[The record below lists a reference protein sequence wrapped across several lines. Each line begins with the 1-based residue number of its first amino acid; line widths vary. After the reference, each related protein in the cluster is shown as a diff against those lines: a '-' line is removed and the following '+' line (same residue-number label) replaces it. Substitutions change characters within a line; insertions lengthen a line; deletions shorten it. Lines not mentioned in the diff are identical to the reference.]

1 VDAQRVLAQLDRILA
16 SAAFA
21 DAGRASSFLR
31 FVVERKLEG
40 RDGESKESVIAVE
53 VLGRTPSFDSKS
65 DPIVRVEAGRLRDR
79 LSSYYEAEGGADH
92 PVLISLPKGRYVPE
106 FTERRPREAFQHAG
120 VLRLSILPPENAS
133 FESFAV
139 SPDGRRLA
147 FTAARNGQMALWVRA
162 LDSVEAKPLAG
173 TDNAS
178 WPFWSPDSLSIG
190 FFAPHK
196 LKAVGISGGPARDIA
211 DIIVGRAGAWSPEG
225 VILFCPRPIGPL
237 YQISAA
243 GGTPSPVTSLDEA
256 RAEVAHG
263 FPQFLPGGR
272 QFLYLAA
279 SSRPGE
285 SSIRAGSLDST
296 SSKVLVRADTSAAY
310 APILRGHAASLLFVH
325 DGALMAQAFDSQ
337 RLELSGERRVVVPQI
352 RHRRWRQSTFSV
364 SSNGVLLY
372 QDAEYQ
378 QFSWFDRQ
386 GKLLAAIG
394 PHNDCLSFTLSADE
408 RYLAL
413 HRHDDPDTVLPTIWA
428 MDLLRESAV
437 FRFTDADVAQPEL
450 SPVWAPDSRE
460 ILFSRGDE
468 RRMRLFRQAVS
479 GGMAKCVLDTEGPK
493 FPSDWSS
500 DGQFIAYTSQ
510 VPDYRNLHTWIVAL
524 SGREEIGKP
533 YPFLQHSYQEFS
545 AQFSPTDGGEAPRWL
560 AYTSNETGRYEVYVR
575 DFPDGRNKWQVSSQG
590 GLQPHWRRDGRE
602 LFYLTLDG
610 TLMSVAVNP
619 GPDFEF
625 GASQPL
631 FTTGL
636 RFLTQYTIW
645 MNQYA
650 VSRDGQR
657 FLLNRSLPQAAH
669 DPITAVIP
677 W

>member
-1 VDAQRVLAQLDRILA
+1 MDAQRVLAQLDRILA

-40 RDGESKESVIAVE
+40 RDGEIKESVIAVE

-65 DPIVRVEAGRLRDR
+65 DPIVRVEAGRLRER
-79 LSSYYEAEGGADH
+79 LSSYYEAEGGAD

-106 FTERRPREAFQHAG
+106 FTERRPREASNNVG

-139 SPDGRRLA
+139 SPDGRKLA
-147 FTAARNGQMALWVRA
+147 FTAALNGTMMLWVRA

-196 LKAVGISGGPARDIA
+196 LKAVGISGGPARDIV

-237 YQISAA
+237 HQIPVA
-243 GGTPSPVTSLDEA
+243 GVTPSPATSLDEA

-296 SSKVLVRADTSAAY
+296 GSKVLVRADTSAAY
-310 APILRGHAASLLFVH
+310 APILRGHPASLLFVH
-325 DGALMAQAFDSQ
+325 DGVLMAQAFDSR
-337 RLELSGERRVVVPQI
+337 RLELSGERMVVVPQV

-364 SSNGVLLY
+364 STNGVLLY
-372 QDAEYQ
+372 QDAEHR

-386 GKLLAAIG
+386 GKLLAAVG
-394 PHNDCLSFTLSADE
+394 PQNDCLSFTLSPDE
-408 RYLAL
+408 RYVAL
-413 HRHDDPDTVLPTIWA
+413 HRHDDPDTVLPTIWV
-428 MDLLRESAV
+428 MDLSREGAV
-437 FRFTDADVAQPEL
+437 FRFTDTDVAQPEFT
-450 SPVWAPDSRE
+450 PVWSPDSSE

-468 RRMRLFRQAVS
+468 RRMRLFRQALS
-479 GGMAKCVLDTEGPK
+479 GGTAQCVLDTEGPK

-500 DGQFIAYTSQ
+500 DGEFIAYTSQ
-510 VPDYRNLHTWIVAL
+510 VPDYRYLHTWIVAL
-524 SGREEIGKP
+524 SGQEERAKP
-533 YPFLQHSYQEFS
+533 RPFLQHSYQEFT
-545 AQFSPTDGGEAPRWL
+545 AQFSPADAGESPRWL

-575 DFPDGRNKWQVSSQG
+575 DFPEGRHKWQVSNQG

-610 TLMSVAVNP
+610 TLMSVSVNP

-625 GASQPL
+625 GASQTL
-631 FTTGL
+631 FRTGL
-636 RFLTQYTIW
+636 RFLTLYTIW

-657 FLLNRSLPQAAH
+657 FLLNRSLPQTAH
-669 DPITAVIP
+669 CAITAVIP